1 MFLGFFFFLT
11 LSRSDFYCE
20 SLAESEARAFLLR
33 FNLYLIDAVI
43 RTESE
48 RIATRRILLN
58 AIFMLIV
65 RRCFVHPV
73 VVVVVVAAV
82 AMQLVY
88 LSDASYMIH
97 PFYVFSYGFSA
108 FSTLIVC
115 R

>member
-1 MFLGFFFFLT
+1 
-11 LSRSDFYCE
+11 
-20 SLAESEARAFLLR
+20 
-33 FNLYLIDAVI
+33 
-43 RTESE
+43 
-48 RIATRRILLN
+48 
-58 AIFMLIV
+58 MLIV
-65 RRCFVHPV
+65 RRCFVHPVVVV